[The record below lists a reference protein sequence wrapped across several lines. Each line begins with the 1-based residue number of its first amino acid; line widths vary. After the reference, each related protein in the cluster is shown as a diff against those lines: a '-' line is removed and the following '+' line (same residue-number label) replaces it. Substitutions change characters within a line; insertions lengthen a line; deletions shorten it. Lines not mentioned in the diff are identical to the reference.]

1 MVSRVSAY
9 LLREIVSPSP
19 TRVPFGQKS
28 IAHAGSTH
36 RKLGTCAEELAERMY
51 LTLHVVLVQ
60 DEDRC
65 HTLDQSEAFFGV
77 FGDAYKSAVTFQ
89 P

>member
-1 MVSRVSAY
+1 MVSRVFAY
-9 LLREIVSPSP
+9 LLLEIVSPSP

-36 RKLGTCAEELAERMY
+36 RKLDTCAEELAERIY
-51 LTLHVVLVQ
+51 LTLYAVSVQ
-60 DEDRC
+60 DED
-65 HTLDQSEAFFGV
+65 HYHALDQSEACFDV